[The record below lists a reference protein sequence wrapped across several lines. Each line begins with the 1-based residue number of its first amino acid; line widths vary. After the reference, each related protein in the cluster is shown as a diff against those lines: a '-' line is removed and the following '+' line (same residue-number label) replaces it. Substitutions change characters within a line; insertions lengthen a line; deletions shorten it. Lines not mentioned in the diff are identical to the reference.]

1 MSKLHVLLVDDEQE
15 YVEGL
20 SERMAN
26 DGIDSEVAFS
36 GEEGLEA
43 LEKHPPDVMV
53 LDLRMPGMGGMEV
66 LERARRDHPQTQVI
80 ILTGHGGKA
89 AEQEARERGA
99 FEYLEKPVDYAGL
112 KNVIYQAWGL
122 TKRVSKAVTDDIR
135 LTFLGDLPDKG
146 KKPTSRSDPASKKL
160 PREGLKVLLVDDEE
174 DFVRTLSERLEL
186 RDLASEVAFSG
197 ETALSILGDEPPD
210 VVVLDLNMP
219 GMGGL
224 AVLEQIK
231 REVPQVPVIILT
243 GQGSPEE
250 EAEAR
255 HLGASDYL
263 NKPVE
268 IGDLVKAVHSAA
280 QRTGFQG
287 VATAAGDL

>member
-1 MSKLHVLLVDDEQE
+1 MSKIRVLLVDDERE

-20 SERMAN
+20 SERMTN
-26 DGIDSEVAFS
+26 DGIDSQVAFS
-36 GEEGLEA
+36 GKEGIEA

-89 AEQEARERGA
+89 AEQEAREGGA
-99 FEYLEKPVDYAGL
+99 LEYLEKPVDYAGL
-112 KNVIYQAWGL
+112 KNVINQAWGI
-122 TKRVSKAVTDDIR
+122 TRRVSKAVTDDIR
-135 LTFLGDLPDKG
+135 LTFIGDLPDKG
-146 KKPTSRSDPASKKL
+146 IKSTSRSDPPSKKL

-210 VVVLDLNMP
+210 VMVLDLNMP

-224 AVLEQIK
+224 AVLEQVK

-243 GQGSPEE
+243 GHGSPEE

-255 HLGASDYL
+255 HLGASNYL

-287 VATAAGDL
+287 VATTAADL